1 MRQQKE
7 TKPNKGFKKAFRAGI
22 VVVILLSILI
32 SWISVTIINS
42 VGRKINKKDPTV
54 TEGQSTE
61 GWTDKQD
68 TFYIEKTKEVIVRDT
83 VYKYV
88 QPAAPAKPKMEE
100 SVAPKRDTLS
110 K

>member
-1 MRQQKE
+1 MRPQKE

-22 VVVILLSILI
+22 VVVIFLSIII

-42 VGRKINKKDPTV
+42 VSRKINKKDKSA
-54 TEGQSTE
+54 TEDQSPE
-61 GWTDKQD
+61 GWMDKQD

-83 VYKYV
+83 VYRYV
-88 QPAAPAKPKMEE
+88 QPAAPAKPKTEE
-100 SVAPKRDTLS
+100 PVAPKGDTLS

>member
-1 MRQQKE
+1 MRHQQE
-7 TKPNKGFKKAFRAGI
+7 NKPNRGFKRAYRSGII
-22 VVVILLSILI
+22 VVVILSLLI

>member
-7 TKPNKGFKKAFRAGI
+7 NKPNKGFKKAFRAGI
-22 VVVILLSILI
+22 ILVLALSFII
-32 SWISVTIINS
+32 SWISVTVINS
-42 VGRKINKKDPTV
+42 VNKKIGKKDT
-54 TEGQSTE
+54 TEEASSPE
-61 GWTDKQD
+61 WVDKQD
-68 TFYIEKTKEVIVRDT
+68 TFFVEKIKEVRVRDT

-88 QPAAPAKPKMEE
+88 QPAVPAKPKTEE

>member
-88 QPAAPAKPKMEE
+88 QPAAPAKPKPEE
-100 SVAPKRDTLS
+100 SVAPKGDTLS

>member
-83 VYKYV
+83 VYKYI
-88 QPAAPAKPKMEE
+88 QPAAPAKPKTVE

>member
-22 VVVILLSILI
+22 VVVIFLSIILT
-32 SWISVTIINS
+32 WISVTIINS
-42 VGRKINKKDPTV
+42 VGRKINKKDT
-54 TEGQSTE
+54 TEESSAPE
-61 GWTDKQD
+61 WVDKQD
-68 TFYIEKTKEVIVRDT
+68 TFFVEKIKEVRVRDT

-88 QPAAPAKPKMEE
+88 QPAVQAKPKTEE